1 MCIEKAF
8 QRCFEQLEAGVCVI
22 GKDTHEILYYNTAMR
37 YLTGTGVQRGA
48 LCYEVFRGKNVPCE
62 DCAMRS
68 DSGSLRQHPWH
79 RAERIQGLL
88 FNRAFVEWSKK
99 PAYVI
104 FCTALSVNGE
114 IRQQTVWK
122 KQELLRNLEESLKA
136 AKKANQAKSE
146 FLSRMSH
153 DIRTPMNA
161 IIGMTNMALSYENIP
176 ETLTCLEKIQSSS
189 QFLLSLINDILDVS
203 KIESRQLKLSP
214 EPYVLKEFVDQVSQ
228 IIQPLCKA
236 KEIDFVVMVDFPEN
250 CCVFVDHVR
259 FKQIFLNLLS
269 NAVKYTPNGGWVEFS
284 IENQWQNK
292 RVQQMRFR
300 VSDTGIG
307 MSREFQ
313 QHMFEPFSQEDSRH
327 VTESAGTGLGLSI
340 VRSLVE
346 LMHGTIAVQSEPGYG
361 SMFAVQLKLRTC
373 TASQTVTAGQ
383 NKGSEGRLIG
393 YRVLLCEDNA
403 LNTEVADW
411 ILQQAGIEVEN
422 AADGQEAIQVF
433 ARSKPYHYD
442 AVLMD
447 IRMPHMDGLEAARRI
462 RSMSRPD
469 AGKVPII
476 AMTADAFEED
486 RQRSLQAG
494 MNAHITKPLSPE
506 ILYRTLLRFMDSED

>member
-8 QRCFEQLEAGVCVI
+8 QRCFEQLAAGVCVI
-22 GKDTHEILYYNTAMR
+22 CRDTYEILYYNAAMR
-37 YLTGTGVQRGA
+37 CLIGTDVQRGA
-48 LCYEVFRGKNVPCE
+48 ICYKVFCGKSKPCG
-62 DCAMRS
+62 DCAMQS
-68 DSGSLRQHPWH
+68 DKGEIRQYHWY
-79 RAERIQGLL
+79 RAKKIQGMMLS
-88 FNRAFVEWSKK
+88 RAFMEWEKK
-99 PAYVI
+99 SAYVI
-104 FCTALSVNGE
+104 FCTDMAGNAAVG
-114 IRQQTVWK
+114 QQPVWE
-122 KQELLRNLEESLKA
+122 KQELLQNLEESLKTA
-136 AKKANQAKSE
+136 EKANQAKSE

-269 NAVKYTPNGGWVEFS
+269 NAVKYTPNGGRVEFS